1 MTKNDV
7 LEVMGK
13 DEEQRNAIMDGFMV
27 SSLFL
32 PVEPATETK
41 LAVPFI
47 DSFEEVACDHCG
59 VQNPVPMDY
68 IIRLAQQIAAG
79 PSAGS
84 MDELCN
90 PCQPYLH
97 PLL

>member
-1 MTKNDV
+1 
-7 LEVMGK
+7 
-13 DEEQRNAIMDGFMV
+13 MV

-32 PVEPATETK
+32 PVEPAIKTP

-47 DSFEEVACDHCG
+47 DSFEEVTCDHCG

-68 IIRLAQQIAAG
+68 IVRLAQQIAAG
-79 PSAGS
+79 PSV
-84 MDELCN
+84 MDELCD
-90 PCQPYLH
+90 PCQPYLY